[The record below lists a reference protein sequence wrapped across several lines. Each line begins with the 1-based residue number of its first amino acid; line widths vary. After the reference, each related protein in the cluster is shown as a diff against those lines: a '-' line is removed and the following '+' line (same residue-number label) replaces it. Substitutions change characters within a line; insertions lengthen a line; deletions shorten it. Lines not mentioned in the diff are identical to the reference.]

1 MMEFYILTIVAK
13 SVILSTVMW
22 ASLSSN
28 VREGILLKI
37 SFFGVALSCY
47 IGIVHPTERSDAAL
61 VMSIAGVCIAMGIQR
76 YVQKKRLFY
85 RGGDRRQC
93 DHTRGFAHES

>member
-13 SVILSTVMW
+13 MIILSTVMW
-22 ASLSSN
+22 ASLSPH
-28 VREGILLKI
+28 VREGLLLKI
-37 SFFGVALSCY
+37 GFFGVALSCY

-61 VMSIAGVCIAMGIQR
+61 LISIAGVCVAMAVQR

-85 RGGDRRQC
+85 RGTDRRQC